1 MRFFDHCLADDRS
14 VLKHVFEI
22 DQIAVM
28 FFLCIIIGVVKM
40 NDSLIVRI
48 HNFFRQQQ
56 THRKVLADLPRHI
69 IALRRID
76 ACIFVGIFLIDFF
89 VAALNER
96 QNLCIGRIGFSRNLT
111 LIAVTH
117 IFLRNLVSALFHNGN
132 FYQIL
137 NPLYIDGMRCLLN
150 PLHHFSCHIRNL

>member
-1 MRFFDHCLADDRS
+1 
-14 VLKHVFEI
+14 
-22 DQIAVM
+22 
-28 FFLCIIIGVVKM
+28 M
-40 NDSLIVRI
+40 NDSLVMRI
-48 HNFFRQQQ
+48 YNFFRQQQ
-56 THRKVLADLPRHI
+56 THRKILAYLPCHI

-76 ACIFVGIFLIDFF
+76 AGIFVGIFLIDFF

-117 IFLRNLVSALFHNGN
+117 IFLRNLVSTLFHNGN

-137 NPLYIDGMRCLLN
+137 DPLYIDGMRCFFD
-150 PLHHFSCHIRNL
+150 PLHHFSCHVRNLQKR